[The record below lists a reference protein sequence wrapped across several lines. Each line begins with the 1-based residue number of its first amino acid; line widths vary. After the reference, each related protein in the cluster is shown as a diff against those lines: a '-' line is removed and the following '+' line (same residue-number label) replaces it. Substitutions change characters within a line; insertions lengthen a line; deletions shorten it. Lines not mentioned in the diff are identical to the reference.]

1 MLLVP
6 SSFLDISVISEEDPY
21 AVALACVCTPAGD
34 IKISALHSPQCRG
47 GLVYHRKFRLQESK
61 CHPHGEGGVGFGWPF
76 PYYSHLHVLLL
87 RAALPPVT

>member
-1 MLLVP
+1 MLLLVP

-21 AVALACVCTPAGD
+21 AVALACACTPAGRSTVH
-34 IKISALHSPQCRG
+34 SAEVVWSLPENFGCESPSATHMG
-47 GLVYHRKFRLQESK
+47 ME
-61 CHPHGEGGVGFGWPF
+61 GVGFGWPF